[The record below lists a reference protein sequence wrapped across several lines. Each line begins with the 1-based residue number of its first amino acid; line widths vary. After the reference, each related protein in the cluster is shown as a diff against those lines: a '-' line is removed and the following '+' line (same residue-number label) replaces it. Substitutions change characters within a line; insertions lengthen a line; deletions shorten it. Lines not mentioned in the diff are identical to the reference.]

1 MLDVTDI
8 ARDIIGTILGL
19 HNSKSY
25 KLISSIQRH
34 IHVISRTLIRD
45 VNACFPVSMSY
56 IYELCVSF
64 VLQGCLHT
72 TITRETS
79 GSPPIL

>member
-45 VNACFPVSMSY
+45 VM
-56 IYELCVSF
+56 IELKQ
-64 VLQGCLHT
+64 LPMKILILHLS
-72 TITRETS
+72 IQEALY
-79 GSPPIL
+79 GH